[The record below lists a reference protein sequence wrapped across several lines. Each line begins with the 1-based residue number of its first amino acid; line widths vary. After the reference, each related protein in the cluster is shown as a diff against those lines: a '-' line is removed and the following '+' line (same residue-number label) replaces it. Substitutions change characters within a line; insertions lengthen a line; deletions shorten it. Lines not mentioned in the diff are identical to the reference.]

1 MRRLFCLVVPL
12 LLLPLA
18 AQAGPILVASF
29 SHGTVGNFGSVTSTV
44 VCSDTTN
51 ASSLSLG
58 CSGSQTL
65 TPPSS
70 FGNFVGTSQAVVNT
84 TDGISLG
91 ISSTIDVVR
100 QNAIYSGSGD
110 RYFAGAATSAGLTDT
125 VTALDAGTGAGFLQL
140 MFTLTGGFTE
150 LADEFSGDGFNP
162 NLPGPH
168 FFAHSQASLG
178 VNGVFATVFGGS
190 AITLNVPITLGVD
203 QLLTTTFLTNVSA
216 DILVS
221 EGYRVTADFLNTA
234 TLSGALI
241 LDASM
246 NPIVGAS
253 LGSAGG
259 YTYGKLTDSPPSP
272 VPEPS
277 TLALLLIGAGT
288 AAVRRRRGGRTS

>member
-1 MRRLFCLVVPL
+1 M
-12 LLLPLA
+12 
-18 AQAGPILVASF
+18 
-29 SHGTVGNFGSVTSTV
+29 
-44 VCSDTTN
+44 
-51 ASSLSLG
+51 
-58 CSGSQTL
+58 
-65 TPPSS
+65 
-70 FGNFVGTSQAVVNT
+70 NT

-100 QNAIYSGSGD
+100 QNAVYSGSGD

-162 NLPGPH
+162 NPSGT
-168 FFAHSQASLG
+168 SLLCPFSSIVG
-178 VNGVFATVFGGS
+178 RQWRFRYRLRRVRHYVAM
-190 AITLNVPITLGVD
+190 LPITLGVD

-241 LDASM
+241 LDTSM

-259 YTYGKLTDSPPSP
+259 YTYGKLTDFPPSP